1 MFYIELNFYQIHPKI
16 EYVTNSGAVHL
27 TISKGFDES
36 FFRSR
41 NRRNRFSPQKSE
53 PPHFFSSGIFPA
65 DTRKRCGSKHKELN
79 LKSSSGK
86 NPVQWE
92 KYRTIEKNARFS
104 LERPVREQLGSEFAD
119 REGAGCLIVLSINQS
134 SAWPGFEL
142 LRKKSISPRK
152 VSLLRDSG

>member
-1 MFYIELNFYQIHPKI
+1 MLLLLFLN
-16 EYVTNSGAVHL
+16 EAASASAVCCWL
-27 TISKGFDES
+27 LIL
-36 FFRSR
+36 
-41 NRRNRFSPQKSE
+41 
-53 PPHFFSSGIFPA
+53 
-65 DTRKRCGSKHKELN
+65 RKRGLQPPGVN
-79 LKSSSGK
+79 SSSGK